1 MFSSARWEYQS
12 RDNGTSSITENPH
25 RQHGPHPPH
34 RLRHAHHA
42 DGYER
47 DIQPRAGWPG
57 GTVRDRGADIRVYY
71 LTGTGCGRIAIA

>member
-25 RQHGPHPPH
+25 RQHGPHPPDD
-34 RLRHAHHA
+34 LRHAHHA

-47 DIQPRAGWPG
+47 DRN
-57 GTVRDRGADIRVYY
+57 RDIRPDIHADIRRREDRA
-71 LTGTGCGRIAIA
+71 GA